1 MSIDYANTDIP
12 GKRIRVLIVDD
23 SAFARLMISRH
34 ISADSQIEIAGVAR
48 DGLDAIAKIESL
60 KPDVVTLDIEMP
72 KMDGISALERIMT
85 VCPTPVVMLSNLTA
99 EGADVTIKALEI
111 GAVDFFLKPTLLNSA
126 NADESDDELISKIK
140 QAATV
145 DVARVSSRLAR
156 ISEGL
161 QRSAAK
167 KKQEPQVKRNKL
179 NHVVIIGTSTGGPRA
194 LYEVVP
200 NIPADIDAAFLIVQH
215 MPPKFTKSIADR
227 LNDLSQLH
235 VKEAEAGDVVANGQ
249 ALVAAGGFHMVMNLS
264 GQIELNQDKP
274 RCGGLRPAVDVTME
288 AAAKAYGSRCIG
300 VILTGMGNDGTQ
312 GAAMIKAGG
321 GVILAEHASTCVVYG
336 MPRSVA
342 EAGLVDKVVPL
353 NRIVDAISEACSK
366 ASTSLVNI

>member
-1 MSIDYANTDIP
+1 MKIP
-12 GKRIRVLIVDD
+12 EKRVRVLIVDD

-34 ISADSQIEIAGVAR
+34 ISADSEIEIAGVAR
-48 DGLDAIAKIESL
+48 DGFDALAKIESL

-72 KMDGISALERIMT
+72 KMDGISALERIMSH
-85 VCPTPVVMLSNLTA
+85 CPTPVVMLSNLTA
-99 EGADVTIKALEI
+99 EGADVTVKALEI
-111 GAVDFFLKPTLLNSA
+111 GAVDFFLKPALINPAGSE
-126 NADESDDELISKIK
+126 ESDDELIYKIK
-140 QAATV
+140 QAAKI
-145 DVARVSSRLAR
+145 DVAKVTTRLRR
-156 ISEGL
+156 ITQDL
-161 QRSAAK
+161 HRSMAK
-167 KKQEPQVKRNKL
+167 KREAPAVKRSRL

-227 LNDLSQLH
+227 LNDLSQIG
-235 VKEAEAGDVVANGQ
+235 VKEAEEGDVLSNGK
-249 ALVAAGGFHMVMNLS
+249 ALLAPGGFHMVINLG
-264 GQIELNQDKP
+264 GQIVLNQDKP

-288 AAAKAYGSRCIG
+288 AAAKAYGSRCVG
-300 VILTGMGNDGTQ
+300 VILTGMGSDGTQ

-321 GVILAEHASTCVVYG
+321 GMILAEDESTCIVYG

-353 NRIVDAISEACSK
+353 NRIVAEIANACSK
-366 ASTSLVNI
+366 SSASMVNI